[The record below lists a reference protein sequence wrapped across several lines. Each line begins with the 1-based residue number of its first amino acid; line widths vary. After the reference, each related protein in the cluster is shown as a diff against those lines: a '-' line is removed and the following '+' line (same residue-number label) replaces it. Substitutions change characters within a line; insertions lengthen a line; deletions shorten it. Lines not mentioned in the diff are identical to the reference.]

1 MSDKKLRVSEP
12 GWPDGDA
19 ELHADARSVAAAIG
33 LGAFSALLLGW
44 ATGWW
49 QIAVFYVML
58 VCAGGAWLIV
68 SRLRPRPSRP
78 HSRPSQPPQA
88 AERRE
93 PTAAVE
99 PAKPAPPVPAPAE
112 AAGGVEPVFD
122 PQRAYVNLLE
132 QLPIALGIADREG
145 RLLFAN
151 DAFCSVTAVDLT
163 AHTAYAADMVMVED
177 RTAVSDMMRRV
188 GAGVSS
194 TQHLVVHLRNRPEEP
209 TQITAARTAGD
220 PDPVVLLT
228 VTDNSEKRR
237 LEQQFAQVQKMQA
250 VGQLAG
256 GIAHDFNNILTAIIG
271 FGDLLLQRHPPGDA
285 SFADIQQILHNANRA
300 AQLVKQLLAFSR
312 QQTLR
317 PTVVHVTDLISE
329 QMTTLKRLIG
339 EKIFLEVVHARD
351 LGLVRVDT
359 GQFYQVM
366 LNLVVNARD
375 ALPDGGTISIR
386 TRTVKPEQL
395 PGQGSEI
402 MPREDFVAIDVAD
415 TGTGIPPEVLPKI
428 FDPFF
433 TTKDVGKGT
442 GLGLS
447 TVYGIVKQSNGYIF
461 VESTVGKGTVFSV
474 YLPVFAA
481 TEGGVGAVQPVVVE
495 DLWGHATI
503 LLVEDE
509 DAVRTFA
516 AKALENKG
524 YKVLSA
530 ASGEEALDLFHT
542 TQTPID
548 LVVSDVVMP
557 QMDGPALA
565 KQLRALKPDIKI
577 IFVSGYAEETLRKS
591 IDTPDV
597 AFLPKPFSLK
607 ELAAAVKRALEAQ

>member
-1 MSDKKLRVSEP
+1 MIDKKMMVAQKD
-12 GWPDGDA
+12 WPVGDA
-19 ELHADARSVAAAIG
+19 GQHADRYISTMAVG
-33 LGAFSALLLGW
+33 LGALSALLLGW

-49 QIAVFYVML
+49 QIAVFYAML
-58 VCAGGAWLIV
+58 VCAGGAVLLVRSI
-68 SRLRPRPSRP
+68 RPRRLPVHRLQPIPPS
-78 HSRPSQPPQA
+78 
-88 AERRE
+88 ERLE
-93 PTAAVE
+93 LSPELNLVAPVSSPAVMEE
-99 PAKPAPPVPAPAE
+99 PAVVPEPP
-112 AAGGVEPVFD
+112 FD

-151 DAFCSVTAVDLT
+151 DAFCHATAVDLG
-163 AHTAYAADMVMVED
+163 AHTTYAADMVMVED
-177 RTAVSDMMRRV
+177 RPAVSDMMRRV
-188 GAGVSS
+188 GSGVSP
-194 TQHLVVHLRNRPEEP
+194 TQHLVVHLRNHPEEP

-386 TRTVKPEQL
+386 TRRVKPEQL
-395 PGQGSEI
+395 PQQGAQI
-402 MPREDFVAIDVAD
+402 MPREDFIAIDVAD
-415 TGTGIPPEVLPKI
+415 TGTGIAPDVLPKI

-447 TVYGIVKQSNGYIF
+447 TVYGIIKQSNGYIF
-461 VESTVGKGTVFSV
+461 VESNIGKGTVFSV

-481 TEGGVGAVQPVVVE
+481 TDGEIDSVQPAIVE

-509 DAVRTFA
+509 DAVRIFA

-530 ASGEEALDLFHT
+530 ASGEAALELFHST
-542 TQTPID
+542 PNPID

-565 KQLRALKPDIKI
+565 RQLRALKPDIKI

-607 ELAAAVKRALEAQ
+607 ELAAAVKRALEAR